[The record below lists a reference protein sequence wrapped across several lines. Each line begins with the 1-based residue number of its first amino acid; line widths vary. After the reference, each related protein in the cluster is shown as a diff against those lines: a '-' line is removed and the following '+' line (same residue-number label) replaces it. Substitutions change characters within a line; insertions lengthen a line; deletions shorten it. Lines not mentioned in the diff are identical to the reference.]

1 MVTRIVCYPPL
12 GQTTVV
18 QEKQA
23 ELMLCIEL
31 EKAEVKAESLEAVL
45 WHSGLNGQWT
55 ELPFKHLTNVADL
68 SIHTVSNQQ
77 RLCSYHSCTLSTAA
91 RPAQIHFTL
100 RFRARNQTW
109 QWAKDAFGEQDGEI
123 RFQDPSFKPHT
134 LQSCCPTP
142 DLALNIAPTSGGLGN
157 NAAATVWEIS
167 DTVPGA
173 EDPNSGYR
181 TRKIGLPRDFSHWFA
196 LVRHSTAWIA
206 PRQGQN
212 EIRLDGD
219 AIVCSFLRKD
229 GLHLLFLA
237 VTTEDV
243 LTVLKTNDCGEL
255 LMVGKNDSLHIGQ
268 CVVVAALGSTLEDT
282 MAAAVAGAEN
292 VVRKS
297 EPSLPTIWN
306 KASEEVVN
314 DSSTDSQGWF
324 NGLTYC
330 TWNAL
335 GQDLDQGKIHN
346 ALQVLVE
353 HGITITN
360 LLIDDNW
367 QSLDHAGANQ
377 FERGWVDF
385 EASGIGFPDK
395 LSGLTAS
402 IRHNHPNIRHVG
414 VWHGIFG
421 YWGGFSP
428 DGGLA
433 RRYSLR
439 SVNKERDYCD
449 RESFTVVDGEDA
461 ARLYEDFYAFLQ
473 KSGIDSAKAD
483 TRYLLDCL
491 CSSKDRRGMIRRYN
505 NAWLE
510 ASAKYLSMRVIS
522 CMSMIP
528 QLLFSPELLLKRA
541 TDQDQQK
548 LIMRNSDDFFP
559 EVESSH
565 LWHVFWNAHN
575 AVFTQHLNIIADWD
589 MFQTTHDYSGFHATA
604 RCVSGGP
611 ICISDYP
618 GKHNLTLIKQLVANL
633 PDGSS
638 IILRP
643 SVMGRSVQAYTA
655 HSEERFCKVA
665 TFQDIP
671 CGEHRPWTGTAIM
684 GVFNMSTQTQV
695 EFLPL
700 LEFLN
705 FKGSGIEY
713 ALRSHVTGDIVVP
726 LSGASTRSLVKLEL
740 GHRGYDIL
748 TLYPLLPLHGG
759 RQIAVMGLLGQMTG
773 AAAIIG
779 IDVKADDRI
788 VTTRLKALG
797 SFGLF
802 MTGPGNDGI
811 PVFATITL
819 CGTSITQ
826 AFQTVEHTTNGIL
839 LKIDLEGAW
848 KESSLPDQQIVV
860 EAKIRE

>member
-1 MVTRIVCYPPL
+1 M
-12 GQTTVV
+12 
-18 QEKQA
+18 
-23 ELMLCIEL
+23 
-31 EKAEVKAESLEAVL
+31 
-45 WHSGLNGQWT
+45 
-55 ELPFKHLTNVADL
+55 
-68 SIHTVSNQQ
+68 
-77 RLCSYHSCTLSTAA
+77 
-91 RPAQIHFTL
+91 

-243 LTVLKTNDCGEL
+243 LTVLKTNECGEL

-797 SFGLF
+797 SLGLF

>member
-1 MVTRIVCYPPL
+1 M
-12 GQTTVV
+12 
-18 QEKQA
+18 
-23 ELMLCIEL
+23 
-31 EKAEVKAESLEAVL
+31 
-45 WHSGLNGQWT
+45 
-55 ELPFKHLTNVADL
+55 
-68 SIHTVSNQQ
+68 
-77 RLCSYHSCTLSTAA
+77 
-91 RPAQIHFTL
+91 

-123 RFQDPSFKPHT
+123 CFQNPSFEPQS
-134 LQSCCPTP
+134 LQSCCPNP
-142 DLALNIAPTSGGLGN
+142 DLALNIAPTPEVLGN
-157 NAAATVWEIS
+157 IAATVWEIS

-181 TRKIGLPRDFSHWFA
+181 TRRIGLPRDFSHWFA

-206 PRQGQN
+206 PRQGRN
-212 EIRLDGD
+212 EIRLDEE
-219 AIVCSFLRKD
+219 AMVCSFLRQD

-237 VTTEDV
+237 VTSADV
-243 LTVLKTNDCGEL
+243 LTVLKTNDRGEL

-268 CVVVAALGSTLEDT
+268 CVVVAVLGSTLEDA
-282 MAAAVAGAEN
+282 MAAAVSRAEN
-292 VVRKS
+292 FVRRS
-297 EPSLPTIWN
+297 EPSLPTIWD
-306 KASEEVVN
+306 KASEKVVN
-314 DSSTDSQGWF
+314 CSIKDSQGWF

-353 HGITITN
+353 HGIAITN

-395 LSGLTAS
+395 LSGLTAT
-402 IRHNHPNIRHVG
+402 IRHNHPTIRHVG

-428 DGGLA
+428 NGGLA
-433 RRYSLR
+433 KRYSLR
-439 SVNKERDYCD
+439 SVKKERDYCD

-461 ARLYEDFYAFLQ
+461 ARLYDDFYGFLH
-473 KSGIDSAKAD
+473 KSGIDSVKAD
-483 TRYLLDCL
+483 TRYLLDSL
-491 CSSKDRRGMIRRYN
+491 CSSKDRRGMIKRYD

-510 ASAKYLSMRVIS
+510 ASARYLSMRVIS

-541 TDQDQQK
+541 DDQGQQK

-575 AVFTQHLNIIADWD
+575 AIFTQHLNIIADWD
-589 MFQTTHDYSGFHATA
+589 MFQTTHDYSGFHAAA

-684 GVFNMSTQTQV
+684 GVFNMSTQTHV

-700 LEFLN
+700 TEFLN
-705 FKGSGIEY
+705 FKGYGIEY
-713 ALRSHVTGDIVVP
+713 ALRSHVTGNIVVP
-726 LSGASTRSLVKLEL
+726 LSGASTRSLVKVEL

-748 TLYPLLPLHGG
+748 TLYPLLPLDEG
-759 RQIAVMGLLGQMTG
+759 RQIAVLGLLGQMTG
-773 AAAIIG
+773 AAAIIE

-788 VTTRLKALG
+788 VSTRLKALG
-797 SFGLF
+797 SLGLF
-802 MTGPGNDGI
+802 MTGPGNDKN

-819 CGTSITQ
+819 CGTSITD
-826 AFQTVEHTTNGIL
+826 AFQAVEHTMNGVL
-839 LKIDLEGAW
+839 LKLDLEGAW
-848 KESSLPDQQIVV
+848 KKSSLSEQEIVV
-860 EAKIRE
+860 EVKIRE

>member
-1 MVTRIVCYPPL
+1 VDF
-12 GQTTVV
+12 
-18 QEKQA
+18 
-23 ELMLCIEL
+23 MLCIEL
-31 EKAEVKAESLEAVL
+31 EKTDEEAESWEAIL
-45 WHSGLNGQWT
+45 WHSGVNGQWT
-55 ELPFKHLTNVADL
+55 ELPFKHLADAADL
-68 SIHTVSNQQ
+68 SIHTVSNQKSI
-77 RLCSYHSCTLSTAA
+77 CSYHSCTLSTAS
-91 RPAQIHFTL
+91 RPAQIQFTL

-109 QWAKDAFGEQDGEI
+109 QWAKDAFREQDGEI
-123 RFQDPSFKPHT
+123 CFQDPSFELHS
-134 LQSCCPTP
+134 LQSCCENP
-142 DLALNIAPTSGGLGN
+142 DIALNIMHTSGGSEN
-157 NAAATVWEIS
+157 TAATVWEIS

-173 EDPNSGYR
+173 EDPTSGYTAR
-181 TRKIGLPRDFSHWFA
+181 RIGLPRAFSHWFA

-212 EIRLDGD
+212 EIRLDEE
-219 AIVCSFLRKD
+219 AILCSFLRKD

-243 LTVLKTNDCGEL
+243 LTVLKTNDHGEL
-255 LMVGKNDSLHIGQ
+255 LMAGKNDSLHIGR
-268 CVVVAALGSTLEDT
+268 CVAMAALGTTLEDA
-282 MAAAVAGAEN
+282 MAAAVARAGN
-292 VVRKS
+292 VVRRS
-297 EPSLPTIWN
+297 EPPLPTIRTE
-306 KASEEVVN
+306 ASEEVKN
-314 DSSTDSQGWF
+314 NSIKDSQGWF

-335 GQDLDQGKIHN
+335 GQDLDQGKIYN
-346 ALQVLVE
+346 ALQVLLE

-377 FERGWVDF
+377 FEKGWIDF
-385 EASGIGFPDK
+385 EASDIGFPDK
-395 LSGLTAS
+395 LSGLAAT
-402 IRHNHPNIRHVG
+402 IRHNHPTIRHVG

-449 RESFTVVDGEDA
+449 RKSFTVVDGKDA
-461 ARLYEDFYAFLQ
+461 ARLYEDFYGFLQ
-473 KSGIDSAKAD
+473 RSGIDSAKAD

-491 CSSKDRRGMIRRYN
+491 SSSEDRRGMIRRYN
-505 NAWLE
+505 NAWQE

-522 CMSMIP
+522 CMAMIP

-541 TDQDQQK
+541 TNGDQQR
-548 LIMRNSDDFFP
+548 LIMRNSDDFSP

-575 AVFTQHLNIIADWD
+575 AIFTQHLNIIADWD
-589 MFQTTHDYSGFHATA
+589 MFQTAHDYSSFHAAA

-618 GKHNLTLIKQLVANL
+618 GKHNLTVIQQLVANL

-638 IILRP
+638 MILRP
-643 SVMGRSVQAYTA
+643 SVMGRSVQSYTA
-655 HSEERFCKVA
+655 HREERFCKVA
-665 TFQDIP
+665 SFHDIS
-671 CGEHRPWTGTAIM
+671 CGEHGPWTGTAIM
-684 GVFNMSTQTQV
+684 GVFNMSTQTHV

-700 LEFLN
+700 TDFLN

-713 ALRSHVTGDIVVP
+713 ALRSHVTGNIIVP
-726 LSGASTRSLVKLEL
+726 LSGASTQSLVKLEL
-740 GHRGYDIL
+740 GHKGYDIL

-759 RQIAVMGLLGQMTG
+759 RQIAVLGLLGQMTG
-773 AAAIIG
+773 AAAVAEV
-779 IDVKADDRI
+779 DVKADDRVVSI
-788 VTTRLKALG
+788 RLKALG

-802 MTGPGNDGI
+802 IRGAGHHAN

-819 CGTSITQ
+819 CGTSITD
-826 AFQTVEHTTNGIL
+826 AFQTVEHTMNGVL
-839 LKIDLEGAW
+839 LKLDLEGAW
-848 KESSLPDQQIVV
+848 KESSLADQEIVV
-860 EAKIRE
+860 EARIRE